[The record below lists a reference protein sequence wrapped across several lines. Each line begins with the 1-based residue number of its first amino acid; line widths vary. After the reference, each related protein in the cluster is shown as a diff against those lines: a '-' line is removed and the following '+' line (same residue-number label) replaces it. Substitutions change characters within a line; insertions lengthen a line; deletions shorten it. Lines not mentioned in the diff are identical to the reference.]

1 MSAFAIPAEMSHT
14 GKTVKFWWISQMS
27 SVRTRLSPNGRIVIP
42 AAFRRALGLKSGD
55 EVVITL
61 GEDELRLSTSRH
73 ALRRLQTLVRK
84 HVPKGVSLADELIRE
99 RRDEASRD

>member
-1 MSAFAIPAEMSHT
+1 MSA
-14 GKTVKFWWISQMS
+14 
-27 SVRTRLSPNGRIVIP
+27 VRTRLSANGRIVIP
-42 AAFRRALGLKSGD
+42 VSHRKALGLKPGD

-61 GEDELRLSTSRH
+61 GDGELRLSTARH

-99 RRDEASRD
+99 RRAEAARE